1 MTIFTIAATLFALA
15 SIAFA
20 VITLVF
26 ATYTVTIDGD
36 RKATFYGIKR
46 WRQYHRDCGS
56 KRTTYRL
63 VKISL

>member
-1 MTIFTIAATLFALA
+1 MITVILITALVLNL
-15 SIAFA
+15 IAFA
-20 VITLVF
+20 IAILVF

-56 KRTTYRL
+56 KHTTYRL
-63 VKISL
+63 INISL